1 MKNKKYK
8 ILMISGYPPSRSAN
22 LAQDVITALE
32 EDGHEVDF
40 LTTYSFPGQKKNQY
54 NIYPMPLWDR
64 VKALQKYIPFQ
75 KVGKKIAKF
84 LLHNP
89 DDSKAK
95 VCHGGYVIHH
105 LDEANPPVPLDV
117 LAANLPDKKYDFI
130 YIMIVQRL
138 LTTASLLTI
147 YDKYKAPFF
156 IVGVDMLHMTGGCY
170 FFGKC
175 ERFGKGCGMCPVLD
189 SNDPNDITRQNYLMK
204 KEVFSK
210 IPFAYKGNLHQSKFA
225 LKSGLFKE
233 EDIALGTILIDE
245 TKFKPYDIQECRKQF
260 NIPAEKE
267 FVILSRYEGRLS
279 RMKGYD
285 HMINILNIFSDS
297 LTEEQRKKCLF
308 VMIGSQDEEYASQIK
323 LDTLAPGYLNID
335 NLIRIY
341 SAASVFISTSIDDA
355 GPSMVNQSMM
365 CGTPVVSFSIG
376 TALQVTREGI
386 SGYMTPNY
394 DDKAFADA
402 IHKIFSL
409 DKDSY
414 QHFRQ
419 TARETALELNS
430 KSANAKRII
439 EIYEDICK
447 RYGLEVG
454 GKDVSS

>member
-1 MKNKKYK
+1 
-8 ILMISGYPPSRSAN
+8 MISGYPPSRSAN

-75 KVGKKIAKF
+75 KVGKKIAKY

-89 DDSKAK
+89 DDSKAT
-95 VCHGGYVIHH
+95 VRHGGYVIHH

-117 LAANLPDKKYDFI
+117 LAANLPDKEYDFI

-138 LTTASLLTI
+138 LTTASFLTI
-147 YDKYKAPFF
+147 YEKYKVPLL
-156 IVGVDMLHMTGGCY
+156 VGGIDMLHMTGGCY
-170 FFGKC
+170 FFGNC

-189 SNDPNDITRQNYLMK
+189 SKDPNDITHQNYLMK

-210 IPFAYKGNLHQSKFA
+210 VPHGFICNLHQSRSA
-225 LKSGLFKE
+225 LKSGMFDKNHIHLF
-233 EDIALGTILIDE
+233 TILIDE

-260 NIPAEKE
+260 NIPFDKE
-267 FVILSRYEGRLS
+267 FVILSRYDGGLS

-386 SGYMTPNY
+386 SGYMAPNY